1 MASWKYK
8 LFCGPYIY
16 NAFAMP
22 EPQVEAS
29 WASISTWLSNNDRAE
44 EMPPSSVP
52 SDVAD
57 EYSSIMTEVNTYL
70 DQMVLSFIMG
80 MEPLDNFDAF
90 VQEMKDLGIETAIE
104 YQQQGLDT
112 YNSH

>member
-1 MASWKYK
+1 
-8 LFCGPYIY
+8 
-16 NAFAMP
+16 
-22 EPQVEAS
+22 
-29 WASISTWLSNNDRAE
+29 
-44 EMPPSSVP
+44 
-52 SDVAD
+52 
-57 EYSSIMTEVNTYL
+57 MTEVNTYL

-104 YQQQGLDT
+104 YQQGLDT

>member
-1 MASWKYK
+1 
-8 LFCGPYIY
+8 
-16 NAFAMP
+16 MP
-22 EPQVEAS
+22 EPHVEAS

>member
-1 MASWKYK
+1 
-8 LFCGPYIY
+8 
-16 NAFAMP
+16 
-22 EPQVEAS
+22 
-29 WASISTWLSNNDRAE
+29 
-44 EMPPSSVP
+44 MPPSSVP

-57 EYSSIMTEVNTYL
+57 EYSSIITEVNTYL